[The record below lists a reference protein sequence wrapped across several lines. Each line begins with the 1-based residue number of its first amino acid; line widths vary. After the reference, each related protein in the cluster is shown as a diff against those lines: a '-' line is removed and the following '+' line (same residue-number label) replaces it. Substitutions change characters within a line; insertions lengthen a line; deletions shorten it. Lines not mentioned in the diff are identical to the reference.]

1 MQKNRHIPITWY
13 AVIDFFMAILAWVI
27 FYFLR
32 KKLLNEPLI
41 EDSQLLIGKTFWLG
55 IIIIPIAWLILYAL
69 TGTYHSLYKKS
80 RLTELT
86 NTFVISLV
94 GSIVLFFILI
104 LNDTRNNYS
113 YFFMSFITLL
123 SANFI
128 LTFRLPWIIP

>member
-1 MQKNRHIPITWY
+1 MQRSRHIPITWY

-55 IIIIPIAWLILYAL
+55 IIIIPTAWLILYAL

-86 NTFVISLV
+86 NTFVSSLV

-104 LNDTRNNYS
+104 LNA
-113 YFFMSFITLL
+113 MKK
-123 SANFI
+123 
-128 LTFRLPWIIP
+128 